1 MLATGEVLFENNL
14 FYRGAGTLIN
24 CDGNDL
30 QNGAVIPTMRG
41 NTYVQDRGQLLY
53 VKRDD
58 QFGYYSGATHAT
70 SDQEQME
77 SCVREYIGDATGK
90 VIILE

>member
-1 MLATGEVLFENNL
+1 
-14 FYRGAGTLIN
+14 
-24 CDGNDL
+24 
-30 QNGAVIPTMRG
+30 MRG

-58 QFGYYSGATHAT
+58 QFGYYSGTTLAT

>member
-1 MLATGEVLFENNL
+1 M
-14 FYRGAGTLIN
+14 
-24 CDGNDL
+24 
-30 QNGAVIPTMRG
+30 PTMRG

-58 QFGYYSGATHAT
+58 KFGYYSGTTLAT